1 MKRKSQFP
9 TAPVGKSL
17 NCYDLKRWRTVL
29 MLILFPHVH
38 HSYGSYWFK
47 NVDSTNPTKLSVVV
61 VRGWLDIH
69 SIFVLNKSV
78 IKWLSFGLPDCEKK
92 SSEEKKLGLFGT
104 WPPCETMKCFIMLFK
119 RLFILKML
127 NVPLID
133 TFLSAKVSFRDLSS
147 FCCSHLL
154 KKSCC
159 EMCFWNVSSA
169 AVTPSPSFIYL
180 HNYAPTFRWWRSS
193 AHLSVS
199 TPEIWCKQRS
209 VWLFPTV
216 LFCCVTQPLVLSDLN
231 GFCYLTF
238 MT

>member
-17 NCYDLKRWRTVL
+17 NCYDLKRWRTAL

-159 EMCFWNVSSA
+159 EMCFGTYPVLLSPRHPPLYICTNMHRLFDGGEVLLTFLSLHLKYDANNVRSGCFLPFSSA
-169 AVTPSPSFIYL
+169 V
-180 HNYAPTFRWWRSS
+180 
-193 AHLSVS
+193 
-199 TPEIWCKQRS
+199 
-209 VWLFPTV
+209 
-216 LFCCVTQPLVLSDLN
+216 
-231 GFCYLTF
+231 
-238 MT
+238 